1 MSATGNG
8 GAGLPDHQ
16 KTGPMTDTALTKEKK
31 AGHGAT
37 TTVELEARP
46 AKWEIAPGHT
56 VEGFTFNGSV
66 PGPTIE
72 ARVGEEIVIR
82 LKSSLP
88 EPTVVHWHGLR
99 IAAGVG

>member
-1 MSATGNG
+1 MSTKTDPFPVGA
-8 GAGLPDHQ
+8 AGLRASQP
-16 KTGPMTDTALTKEKK
+16 
-31 AGHGAT
+31 
-37 TTVELEARP
+37 VELDARP
-46 AKWEIAPGHT
+46 AQWEIAPGHT

-82 LKSSLP
+82 LTNGLP

-99 IAAGVG
+99 IPAEMDGTDLVQRLVEPS